1 MGKRLAAA
9 GNDPRAPVTG
19 GVISL
24 LLAATLAAGF
34 SAGALAQSGPD
45 LHAYTMARFVPYT
58 NAGSGKAP
66 FTGAPKLSFLVQ
78 VPGGGASHPF
88 TMTMDTGST
97 GVVISAADLPGYS
110 SADDKYP
117 LGWEFLS
124 SSKLLWVGRW
134 IPRELVF
141 LDAAGGELATAKVP
155 VLAVETQYSCPGW
168 SEKRNQPTC
177 ANPQETTSMPT
188 GIAYMGVGF
197 GREHDGQPQ
206 GTPDKNPF
214 LNLTAIE
221 GRPIQP
227 GIYRPGY
234 IVTPSGVHL
243 GLSQANSHDFS
254 WTRLQGHSLDATGKP
269 SSNDLRDWAQ
279 AQMAVSVNGQP
290 AETGPVLID
299 TGIKQMYLTVSN
311 PSALPTEP
319 VPNPSR
325 AGAEA
330 TGLTAGAEVTV
341 SFPDGASP
349 IAQYAFTV
357 GDTGDKA
364 APSVV
369 LVNRPGTPAFVNT
382 GRHFLRDYDVAFDAD
397 GGWFGFRKVV
407 P

>member
-1 MGKRLAAA
+1 MGKFSAAV
-9 GNDPRAPVTG
+9 GNEPRAPATG
-19 GVISL
+19 VVVSL
-24 LLAATLAAGF
+24 LLAAPLASGF
-34 SAGALAQSGPD
+34 ATGALGQSGPD
-45 LHAYTMARFVPYT
+45 LHAYTAARFVPYT
-58 NAGSGKAP
+58 NAGSGAAP
-66 FTGAPKLSFLVQ
+66 FTKAPKLSFLVQ
-78 VPGGGASHPF
+78 VPGGSASHQF

-110 SADDKYP
+110 TANAQYP
-117 LGWEFLS
+117 QGWEFLS

-141 LDAAGGELATAKVP
+141 LDASGAGLATAQVP
-155 VLAVETQYSCPGW
+155 VLAVETQYTCPGW

-177 ANPQETTSMPT
+177 TDPQQTVSMPT

-221 GRPIQP
+221 GRPIRP
-227 GIYRPGY
+227 DTYRSGY

-243 GLSQANSHDFS
+243 GLSRANSHDFS
-254 WTRLQGHSLDATGKP
+254 WTRLQGPSLDAAGKP
-269 SSNDLRDWAQ
+269 ASNDPRDWKQ
-279 AQMAVSVNGQP
+279 AAMTVSVNGQP
-290 AETGPVLID
+290 AEAGAVLID
-299 TGIKQMYLTVSN
+299 TGIQQMYLTVSN
-311 PSALPTEP
+311 PSALPTQP

-325 AGAEA
+325 EGAEA
-330 TGLTAGAEVTV
+330 TGLAAGAEMTV
-341 SFPDGASP
+341 SFPDEATP
-349 IAQYAFTV
+349 VAQYAFTA
-357 GDTGDKA
+357 GDVADKA

-397 GGWFGFRKVV
+397 GGWFGFRKVA